1 MITIWVYLCINTFL
15 LNLTAISRGLDCGEM
30 KTTHCLGRIL
40 PQLSFEAPKM
50 TMSDSDCCVYFKPK
64 GNVKYFPGVCEFG
77 VCEFGVCVCGVY
89 VCEICSS
96 QGDSD
101 DSFIVE
107 GVCMFLPEI
116 FLPWGMIWAVSV
128 HLIQGCCYIGQKWM
142 LPLQVCFFLGQIIQT
157 LKNIRISISMWQPN
171 TPISQRWID
180 NAAGTDE

>member
-77 VCEFGVCVCGVY
+77 VCEFGVCVWCICVWNMLISRGLRWFLHSGGCMYVSTRNFSAMRDDMSSVSAPDTGV
-89 VCEICSS
+89 
-96 QGDSD
+96 
-101 DSFIVE
+101 
-107 GVCMFLPEI
+107 L
-116 FLPWGMIWAVSV
+116 LHWAKVNAASPG
-128 HLIQGCCYIGQKWM
+128 L
-142 LPLQVCFFLGQIIQT
+142 FFLGPD
-157 LKNIRISISMWQPN
+157 KNIRISISMWQPN